1 MRTVRYLA
9 GMLLAAGVALAA
21 DAQPLATF
29 DRDILP
35 ILQRNCQSCHRP
47 GEIGP
52 MPLLTYDGVRP
63 WAKSIKS
70 AVLTRKM
77 PPWFADPKY
86 GHFANDRRLSDGDI
100 ARISAW
106 VDAGAP
112 EGDAKDKPA
121 PVTWT
126 EGWNIKPDVVIAMPK
141 PYKVPATGVIEYTY
155 FVIPHPFQQDTWVL
169 DGEVRPG
176 NRSVV
181 HHASVHVRPP
191 GSEWLKDAEPG
202 EPYVPPK
209 TAPGEVPKDA
219 QGRPVDVSN
228 EWLLGYVPGVH
239 GEYFDVHH
247 DPAHRAAKLIPAG
260 SDLVFEMHYT
270 PNGKTAAED
279 LTKVGFVLAKQPP
292 QRRLLTLPVANTEF
306 AIPPGD
312 ANHPGHAEAVFDKPV
327 ELLYSQ
333 PHMHLRGKDMNIRLV
348 YPTGE
353 SAMLVSV
360 PHFDFGWQLVYYEDK
375 PIPIPKGTRI
385 ELDAHWDNSANN
397 RYNPDPAATI
407 HWGDQTWDEM
417 IFAWVGVIADRN
429 DTLDTVMPVRR
440 GNSANST
447 ASAGSSPKP

>member
-1 MRTVRYLA
+1 MA
-9 GMLLAAGVALAA
+9 GMALLAAAALAA
-21 DAQPLATF
+21 DTQSTPTF
-29 DRDILP
+29 NRDILP
-35 ILQRNCQSCHRP
+35 ILQSNCQSCHRP

-52 MPLLTYDGVRP
+52 MPLLTYPGTRP
-63 WAKSIKS
+63 WAKSIKN
-70 AVLTRKM
+70 AVVTRRM

-86 GHFANDRRLSDGDI
+86 GHFANDRRLSDADI
-100 ARISAW
+100 SKISAW

-121 PVTWT
+121 PLTWT

-155 FVIPHPFQQDTWVL
+155 FVIPSPFKQDTWVL

-191 GSEWLKDAEPG
+191 GSQWLKDAKPG

-209 TAPGEVPKDA
+209 TPPGEVLKDA
-219 QGRPVDVSN
+219 QGRPVDMSN

-239 GEYFDVHH
+239 GEYFDIHH
-247 DPAHRAAKLIPAG
+247 DPDHRAAKLIPAG

-270 PNGKTAAED
+270 PNGKAAAED
-279 LTKVGFVLAKQPP
+279 LTKVGLVLAKHAPEH
-292 QRRLLTLPVANTEF
+292 RLLTLPVANTDF

-312 ANHPGHAEAVFDKPV
+312 PNYPGHAEATFDKPV

-353 SAMLVSV
+353 SSMLVSV

-375 PIPIPKGTRI
+375 PISIPKGTRI
-385 ELDAHWDNSANN
+385 DLDAHWDNSANN
-397 RYNPDPAATI
+397 RYNPDPTATI
-407 HWGDQTWDEM
+407 HWGDQTFDEM

-429 DTLDTVMPVRR
+429 DTLDTVMAVRR
-440 GNSANST
+440 GNSANSSP
-447 ASAGSSPKP
+447 AQSSNLRP